1 MVSIASTWSNMDFS
15 TDVGVPWMPAKADFA
30 LSLHFS
36 SSMASCAAWA
46 EVTRG
51 VILAAGPLPSSSSPV
66 VVMFSRRPAVYR
78 LP

>member
-1 MVSIASTWSNMDFS
+1 MVSMANTWSNMDFS

-36 SSMASCAAWA
+36 SSMASWAAWA

-51 VILAAGPLPSSSSPV
+51 VT
-66 VVMFSRRPAVYR
+66 
-78 LP
+78 